1 MDEIKNNF
9 EFQYINTNS
18 PKGEFIYKGELI
30 NRCKGEWTI
39 KLTDEEIDNLIPLDY
54 KTNKERFKS
63 IALGIIKKYD
73 EEHKNDMLIVPDVA
87 KIGKWVKKNIKY
99 DITYT
104 GLNNITATETLNV
117 GKGVCHHMTKLFN
130 ALMNSLNYEVI
141 YILGFI
147 IEPNLSFSRKN
158 THAWSL
164 IKINGKWLPFDI
176 TNGIFSSKLP
186 IIHIFK
192 QIENIGIESIKCLDK
207 VEFEPIEIKG
217 NLI

>member
-1 MDEIKNNF
+1 M
-9 EFQYINTNS
+9 
-18 PKGEFIYKGELI
+18 
-30 NRCKGEWTI
+30 
-39 KLTDEEIDNLIPLDY
+39 
-54 KTNKERFKS
+54 
-63 IALGIIKKYD
+63 
-73 EEHKNDMLIVPDVA
+73 
-87 KIGKWVKKNIKY
+87 
-99 DITYT
+99 
-104 GLNNITATETLNV
+104 NNITATETLNV

-130 ALMNSLNYEVI
+130 ALMYSLNYKII

-176 TNGIFSSKLP
+176 TNGIFSSILP
-186 IIHIFK
+186 IIHIFNK
-192 QIENIGIESIKCLDK
+192 IENIEIESIKCLDK